1 MIEAPVL
8 MFLSIV
14 CLPTGLFY
22 LFSSC
27 TEVSSWF
34 CSAVTVNRLKL
45 AKVLV
50 LNLTFQIVKVMPTP
64 IEELIFSDD
73 EHDEGGT
80 NDIKDNVLGDT
91 FNEEHPKEVE
101 LEESLPESRRA
112 PLVLDVETEGEAH
125 SSNEE
130 NTDDEDEYEGVE
142 EVILKDP
149 IYKEE
154 ARAGT
159 GGGEDTAPGPST
171 SQNLLDGA
179 SITSS
184 RRRYDNEFNFK
195 SSSTFIFKGRT
206 DKSEEG

>member
-1 MIEAPVL
+1 
-8 MFLSIV
+8 
-14 CLPTGLFY
+14 
-22 LFSSC
+22 
-27 TEVSSWF
+27 
-34 CSAVTVNRLKL
+34 
-45 AKVLV
+45 
-50 LNLTFQIVKVMPTP
+50 MPTP

-80 NDIKDNVLGDT
+80 NDIEDNVLGDT

-101 LEESLPESRRA
+101 LEESLPKSRRA
-112 PLVLDVETEGEAH
+112 PSVLDVETEGEAH

-171 SQNLLDGA
+171 SQNLQDRATYKLCC
-179 SITSS
+179 S
-184 RRRYDNEFNFK
+184 RHNVGPANK
-195 SSSTFIFKGRT
+195 L
-206 DKSEEG
+206 

>member
-1 MIEAPVL
+1 MTI
-8 MFLSIV
+8 
-14 CLPTGLFY
+14 
-22 LFSSC
+22 
-27 TEVSSWF
+27 
-34 CSAVTVNRLKL
+34 NRSKL
-45 AKVLV
+45 AKVSV

-73 EHDEGGT
+73 EHDKGGT

-101 LEESLPESRRA
+101 LEKSLPKSRRA
-112 PLVLDVETEGEAH
+112 PSVLDVETEGEAH

-130 NTDDEDEYEGVE
+130 NTDEDEYEGVE

-159 GGGEDTAPGPST
+159 GGGEDTAHGPST
-171 SQNLLDGA
+171 SQNLQDGA
-179 SITSS
+179 SSTGTMLGLPTSCK
-184 RRRYDNEFNFK
+184 NLLA
-195 SSSTFIFKGRT
+195 
-206 DKSEEG
+206 